1 MHVDVPCVGFV
12 GDVDFGQPEIW
23 KHRRAGAD
31 LVARRVGATV
41 GENPDFDV
49 DAGRGLDDALER
61 RPDAAAL
68 VVREDGE

>member
-1 MHVDVPCVGFV
+1 MHEHIPRVGFV

-41 GENPDFDV
+41 GEHPDFDV
-49 DAGRGLDDALER
+49 LPAGGLDDALER